1 MVGKRV
7 SKRGKVNL
15 TEITRLKNPDEMG
28 DFCYLSAE
36 NYATRYS
43 VTVPE
48 KACPNPKNMS
58 IFIYI

>member
-1 MVGKRV
+1 
-7 SKRGKVNL
+7 
-15 TEITRLKNPDEMG
+15 MG

-48 KACPNPKNMS
+48 KAYPNPKNMS
-58 IFIYI
+58 IFIYILIYI

>member
-1 MVGKRV
+1 
-7 SKRGKVNL
+7 
-15 TEITRLKNPDEMG
+15 MG
-28 DFCYLSAE
+28 DFLLY
-36 NYATRYS
+36 YATRYS